1 MASPAVAIASGFHEP
16 TSAAREMVWMP
27 WFWLSGVLLATG
39 CCDGGRPDLGA
50 APAPD
55 PPTQVVTDLEAE
67 CHAWARDWE
76 GRGGGQ
82 CRVAVSSP
90 WVLAGDLSV
99 EGLRQ
104 KYVVTIAPAWRAM
117 AREYFDRGP
126 TAPVTV
132 WMFSTEAA
140 YRRWAERL
148 FADRDVSR
156 FGYYKPGRRTVVVN
170 LAEGDGPLLHELT
183 HALIAFDFPR
193 APVWLEEG
201 LAALHEASRLD
212 DGPQGPRLLGRTN
225 WRLQVLQ
232 PALRTGASLR
242 SILNTTHWR
251 RGDNAVAYAQA
262 QGLCLYLRQQGR
274 LPEYYRRLRADIERD
289 PSGEQTWQA
298 MFPDTSWPELEVR
311 VHRWLSA
318 LSDETEAL

>member
-1 MASPAVAIASGFHEP
+1 MVRV
-16 TSAAREMVWMP
+16 SAQLVWLP
-27 WFWLSGVLLATG
+27 RLLLSGALGAAG
-39 CCDGGRPDLGA
+39 CCDAGRPDLT
-50 APAPD
+50 PAPSAVHESQAT
-55 PPTQVVTDLEAE
+55 PDLEAA
-67 CHAWARDWE
+67 CHGWARDWE
-76 GRGGGQ
+76 IRVGGQ

-99 EGLRQ
+99 DELRQ
-104 KYVVTIAPAWRAM
+104 KHETILAPAWRVM

-148 FADRDVSR
+148 FADRGVPR
-156 FGYYKPGRRTVVVN
+156 FGYYKPGRRTLVAN

-183 HALIAFDFPR
+183 HALIAFDFPH

-225 WRLQVLQ
+225 WRLQVLRQ
-232 PALRTGASLR
+232 SQRTGPGGPLWA
-242 SILNTTHWR
+242 ILNTTAWR
-251 RGDNAVAYAQA
+251 RGDEAVAYAQA
-262 QGLCLYLRQQGR
+262 QGLCLYLHQQGR
-274 LPEYYRRLRADIERD
+274 LSEYYRQLRAHVDQD

-298 MFPDTSWPELEVR
+298 LFPDTSWPELEVR
-311 VHRWLSA
+311 FCRWLSE
-318 LSDETEAL
+318 LPMP